1 MTLQLKQSP
10 GLVQKPILDHRLIL
24 TPRMQQ
30 AIKLVQLSRLELI
43 ETMAQEIE
51 ENPVLQELV
60 TGDTEED
67 SYGKDESKEGSSD
80 LPEVT
85 VEEHIQKDVDWDDY
99 LSEYNTGWAE
109 PGYTA

>member
-30 AIKLVQLSRLELI
+30 AIKLVQLSRLEII
-43 ETMAQEIE
+43 ETVGQEIE
-51 ENPVLQELV
+51 ENPVL
-60 TGDTEED
+60 EEALTNEAEAD
-67 SYGKDESKEGSSD
+67 SHDQDESKEGSSD

-85 VEEHIQKDVDWDDY
+85 AEEHAQKDVDWDNY
-99 LSEYNTGWAE
+99 LSEYNTG
-109 PGYTA
+109 